1 MPDGRKQFFSGRTRD
16 VVKARL
22 AEAQRQA
29 QAGRFV
35 MGPDQTVAQ
44 YLERW
49 LEESV
54 RHSVRHKTFLNY
66 DLCVRRLLPDLGRVR
81 LRALTPEHI
90 QHSLGNLIQ
99 GGLAARTVRQVHMV
113 LRLSLKQA
121 VLWRLI
127 ANNPSD
133 AVKPPRAV
141 RKEMRTLS
149 EEEVRRFLAVTSGT
163 RHHSLWIFLV
173 TTGVRLGE
181 ALALKWADIDLVEG
195 RATIQRALQRQRG
208 IGMVF
213 VEPKTTKGRRPVHFP
228 QETIAALED
237 HRNDLGRERQRMAKR
252 WQENDLV
259 FPGPDGR
266 PRDMS
271 YLSFTF
277 HRGLRAA
284 GLQPLRI
291 HDLRHTAATH
301 LLTKHVHPKIV
312 QELLGH
318 STIAITLDI
327 YSHVLPAL
335 AKDASAHMSS
345 LVSSGS
351 GLSTASRS

>member
-1 MPDGRKQFFSGRTRD
+1 
-16 VVKARL
+16 
-22 AEAQRQA
+22 
-29 QAGRFV
+29 
-35 MGPDQTVAQ
+35 
-44 YLERW
+44 
-49 LEESV
+49 
-54 RHSVRHKTFLNY
+54 
-66 DLCVRRLLPDLGRVR
+66 
-81 LRALTPEHI
+81 
-90 QHSLGNLIQ
+90 
-99 GGLAARTVRQVHMV
+99 
-113 LRLSLKQA
+113 
-121 VLWRLI
+121 
-127 ANNPSD
+127 
-133 AVKPPRAV
+133 
-141 RKEMRTLS
+141 
-149 EEEVRRFLAVTSGT
+149 
-163 RHHSLWIFLV
+163 
-173 TTGVRLGE
+173 
-181 ALALKWADIDLVEG
+181 
-195 RATIQRALQRQRG
+195 
-208 IGMVF
+208 
-213 VEPKTTKGRRPVHFP
+213 
-228 QETIAALED
+228 
-237 HRNDLGRERQRMAKR
+237 MAKL

-351 GLSTASRS
+351 ELSIASRS